1 MMGMYVIL
9 GPCLGFSVNSPPPWK
24 VIQEGDAWTVSFW
37 MSFCSS
43 IMLVLDVFVSSSLH
57 ADTF

>member
-9 GPCLGFSVNSPPPWK
+9 GSMTGFSVHSPPPWK
-24 VIQEGDAWTVSFW
+24 VSFW
-37 MSFCSS
+37 MSCCSS